1 MSDEIE
7 IIRIYGDPVLRKMA
21 EKVTDFDN
29 NLHEFADRMIQVM
42 YEKNG
47 IGLAGPQVGISHKIV
62 TIDLSFGEEV
72 DNILTLINLEILNK
86 EGEVTF
92 EEGCLSVPGIYEEL
106 MRSEKIFARY
116 QDIDGEVQEI
126 EADAMLA
133 RVIQHEVDHLE
144 GILFVDRLSTVK
156 RNLLAKKLRSI
167 TKDSE
172 NY

>member
-1 MSDEIE
+1 MSNEIE
-7 IIRIYGDPVLRKMA
+7 RIRVYGDPVLRKMT
-21 EKVTDFDN
+21 EKVTDFDS
-29 NLHEFADRMIQVM
+29 NLHELAERMIQVM

-62 TIDLSFGEEV
+62 TIDVSFGEEV
-72 DNILTLINLEILNK
+72 DSILTLINPEILNN

-92 EEGCLSVPGIYEEL
+92 EEGCLSVPGIFEEL
-106 MRSEKIFARY
+106 SRPEKIFIRY
-116 QDIDGEVQEI
+116 QDIDGEVREI

-156 RNLLAKKLRSI
+156 RNLLAKQLRSI
-167 TKDSE
+167 AKES
-172 NY
+172 

>member
-1 MSDEIE
+1 MCNEIE
-7 IIRIYGDPVLRKMA
+7 KIRVYGDPVLRKMA
-21 EKVTDFDN
+21 EKVTDFDS
-29 NLHEFADRMIQVM
+29 NLQELVDRMNQVM

-72 DNILTLINLEILNK
+72 DNILTMINPEILNK
-86 EGEVTF
+86 EGEATF
-92 EEGCLSVPGIYEEL
+92 EEGCLSVPGIFEEL
-106 MRSEKIFARY
+106 LRSAKIFARY

-126 EADAMLA
+126 EADTMLA

-156 RNLLAKKLRSI
+156 RNLLAKQLRSI
-167 TKDSE
+167 AKES
-172 NY
+172 